1 MNYIGN
7 GIYTIS
13 EASRLTG
20 IKKETIRRWV
30 AGYIRKSEK
39 SKKIIKAVVTRDY
52 EIFNEKIALSFLDLI
67 ELQFI
72 QAFRNHNLKWSV
84 IRKASEAAKNIL
96 DSPHPFAT
104 RKLYTDTKTIL
115 IKIANESKETS
126 LIDLVHS
133 QYEMDEIVTPF
144 LLECLDFTDDTVSRW
159 WPLGKDHHILIDP
172 ALNFGKPVIF
182 PVNIPTETLYT
193 AYCAESSSASV
204 ADWYEIDE
212 SLVIKAI
219 EYEQK
224 RTA

>member
-1 MNYIGN
+1 MNYIGK

-13 EASRLTG
+13 EASHLTG
-20 IKKETIRRWV
+20 IKRETIRRWV
-30 AGYIRKSEK
+30 AGYTRKNQTNQK
-39 SKKIIKAVVTRDY
+39 FVTPVVSRDY
-52 EIFNEKIALSFLDLI
+52 AIFKDKIALSFLDLI

-84 IRKASEAAKNIL
+84 IRKAAESAEKIL
-96 DSPHPFAT
+96 ESPHPFAT

-115 IKIANESKETS
+115 LKIADESKEIS

-133 QYEMDEIVTPF
+133 QYEMDELVAPF
-144 LLECLDFTDDTVSRW
+144 LFECLDFTDDTVSRW
-159 WPLGKDHHILIDP
+159 WPLGKDHQIVIDP

-182 PVNIPTETLYT
+182 PLNIPTETLYSAYRADQST
-193 AYCAESSSASV
+193 AIV

-219 EYEQK
+219 EFEQK
-224 RTA
+224 RIA